1 MLPTLLFTTC
11 VRYSSI
17 QCSSNQWTIP
27 VLTFPCF
34 HQCYT
39 RAFILNTY
47 AGNLAKFSQLT
58 FLLAFSLS
66 TDA

>member
-1 MLPTLLFTTC
+1 MPPTLLFTTC

-17 QCSSNQWTIP
+17 QWTIP
-27 VLTFPCF
+27 DLTFPCF